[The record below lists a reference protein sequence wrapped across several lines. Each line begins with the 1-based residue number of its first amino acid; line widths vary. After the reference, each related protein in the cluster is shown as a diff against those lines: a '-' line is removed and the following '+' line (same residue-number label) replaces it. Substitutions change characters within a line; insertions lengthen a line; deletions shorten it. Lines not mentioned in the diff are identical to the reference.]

1 LAVGFGKKIKQMR
14 KLKRFTIVL
23 MIVATAAIIYF
34 FYVNR
39 NSKDMTIRQKVLKAV
54 YPAWIAFTKVI
65 GKNNEALENKH
76 AKPAVPFHSLKAVM
90 NNGTTYDFSQLKGK
104 KVLLVN
110 TASNCGYTGQYD
122 ELQKLH
128 EKFQNKLVILGFPA
142 NDFKEQETGS
152 DEDIATF
159 CKINFGVTFP
169 LMKKS
174 TVKKD
179 ATQNE
184 IYKWLTDSTKNG
196 WNNKAP
202 SWNFS
207 KYLVNED
214 GILTNYFDPSVS
226 PMSDQIIM
234 EVVK

>member
-1 LAVGFGKKIKQMR
+1 MR
-14 KLKRFTIVL
+14 KLKRFVIVL
-23 MIVATAAIIYF
+23 IIAVTAAIVYF

-39 NSKDMTIRQKVLKAV
+39 NSVGMTTRQKLLKAV
-54 YPAWIAFTKVI
+54 YPAWILFTKVI
-65 GKNNEALENKH
+65 GKNNDAFANKH
-76 AKPAVPFHSLKAVM
+76 AKPSVPFHTLKAVM
-90 NNGTTYDFSQLKGK
+90 NNGATYDFSQLKGK

-122 ELQKLH
+122 DLQKLH

-152 DEDIATF
+152 DEEIATF

-179 ATQNE
+179 STQNE
-184 IYKWLTDSTKNG
+184 IFKWLTDATKNG

-207 KYLVNED
+207 KYLVNEE
-214 GILTNYFDPSVS
+214 GVLTHYFDPSVS
-226 PMSDQIIM
+226 PLSK
-234 EVVK
+234 EVIVNIQ